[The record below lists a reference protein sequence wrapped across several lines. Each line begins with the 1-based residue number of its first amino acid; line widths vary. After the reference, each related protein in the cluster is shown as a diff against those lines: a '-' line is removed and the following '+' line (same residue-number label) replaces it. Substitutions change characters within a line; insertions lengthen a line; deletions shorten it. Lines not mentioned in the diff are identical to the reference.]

1 MNVLVGREAMIIVIY
16 LVFKIIKRFM
26 EKKIIGIGEKMI
38 AKSKSHVKLR
48 LCGLEMPSGVFP
60 MSQSN
65 VGHPFRKGH

>member
-26 EKKIIGIGEKMI
+26 EKIIGIGEKMI